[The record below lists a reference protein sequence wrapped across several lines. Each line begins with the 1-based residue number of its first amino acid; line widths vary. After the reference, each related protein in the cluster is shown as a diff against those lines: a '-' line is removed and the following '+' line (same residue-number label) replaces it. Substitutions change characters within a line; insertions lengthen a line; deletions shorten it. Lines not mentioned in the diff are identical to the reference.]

1 MKPNGG
7 RELTV
12 APGEKTAS
20 WRFHPITTERAEEL
34 VGIIVCH
41 TQHEARVRAL
51 IELVGAIADPGGDQ
65 DRYDAGMAAAI
76 EAFGYT
82 LCFDDAFGE
91 YVVRE
96 LQCARAG

>member
-1 MKPNGG
+1 MKHDRG
-7 RELTV
+7 REV
-12 APGEKTAS
+12 NAAAGEKTAS
-20 WRFHPITTERAEEL
+20 LRFHPITTERAEEL

-76 EAFGYT
+76 EAFGFT
-82 LCFDDAFGE
+82 LCFDDAFCD

-96 LQCARAG
+96 LQCASAG